1 MSTSL
6 KIQTIKKQINI
17 QFTLFWKYSPLVIH
31 SPNMWWTLWIIYKKM
46 STVSTKKQKL
56 WTRSSVWVL
65 SPAGSGV
72 DLFSSRQQQEIWNR
86 TEEVGIKRTNSVE
99 FFHSAA
105 LVFWACR
112 RDWKSQLTLGFCP
125 ARSSSYVPNTCL
137 EAFVAL
143 KLEVVVTALITLGHS
158 GCTSVDECARPP
170 KQAHGIHINPCARCL
185 MVKFTSLGPLQTHRH
200 GK

>member
-1 MSTSL
+1 
-6 KIQTIKKQINI
+6 
-17 QFTLFWKYSPLVIH
+17 
-31 SPNMWWTLWIIYKKM
+31 MWWTLWITYKKM

-105 LVFWACR
+105 FTSWACR

-158 GCTSVDECARPP
+158 GCTSVDSACGRVCATTKTGTWHPY
-170 KQAHGIHINPCARCL
+170 K
-185 MVKFTSLGPLQTHRH
+185 PLCPLSDGQIYITRTLADSQTWEVET
-200 GK
+200 